1 MATYMYQ
8 INTICFGNAENSIM
22 HVYVPA
28 TRKFNSK
35 RVYRNTDGLSKAQ
48 STDE

>member
-1 MATYMYQ
+1 MATHMYQ
-8 INTICFGNAENSIM
+8 INTIFIGNAENSIM

-35 RVYRNTDGLSKAQ
+35 WVEISDGLSRAQ